1 MKRSRTFEN
10 LSKNT
15 KEELELLQYFQKLIF
30 D

>member
-10 LSKNT
+10 LSKNN
-15 KEELELLQYFQKLIF
+15 KGELELLQYFQKLIF